1 MPEAKR
7 RITGYFGFIG
17 FVIFFCPYLLSQS
30 KDEKKEASHK
40 SQPSYGVKVN
50 SVVINATVTDKAG
63 NPVTDLTANDFKLYD
78 DGKPQ
83 KIQTFALE
91 SFGPPETEET
101 KETKAAG
108 ATSKHGATEQNAVR
122 PRLISIVID
131 DLTMDTALGV
141 NTYLD
146 FPRMIDA
153 VKKFINNDVGPMDQV
168 AILSGSRRVQFPFL
182 NDKQRLLEEVSAVL
196 PKLNPDTTQ
205 EPCDLITD
213 LEAFQISG
221 SLGINQSPYFRQ
233 LAYHCWDELSS
244 GKSYHDEVSGAVTSV
259 TTGDNDPAMAI
270 NVDPRTEE
278 FLRASALRTNGDS
291 EFRTRNLL
299 YTILQNIRTLKHFEG
314 TRMVVFFSDG
324 FISQRGTP
332 AAYQLQE
339 LIDMALRSGI
349 VLNTVSTRSLV
360 AEMSAPWIDV
370 MRQDNIRAQHSPL
383 AQMAEETGGV
393 FSQGNNMYKPLQTI
407 ASRKSSYYILTYAMP
422 PHKSAGS
429 YNKIKLEVTRPGL
442 ELSYRKGY
450 YTPKEELTVQSGKK
464 EDIMDALSAPG
475 NMNEIPMT
483 LSYNYSQG
491 DESTYAVSFITNVNI
506 RSLQFPQED
515 DRRKNQISLVLAAF
529 DENNHYISG
538 LRRRSIF
545 NCWKAVTPAFV
556 RAGSPQG
563 LSSNSRWAF
572 IRSRR
577 LCGKTFRAK
586 WVLSPNLFKFHEN
599 LEFRISN
606 HEENYG
612 T

>member
-1 MPEAKR
+1 M
-7 RITGYFGFIG
+7 GYFGFTG
-17 FVIFFCPYLLSQS
+17 FLILVFFCHYLLPQS
-30 KDEKKEASHK
+30 KDEKKEVSHK
-40 SQPSYGVKVN
+40 NQPSYGVKVN
-50 SVVINATVTDKAG
+50 SVVINAAVTDKAG
-63 NPVTDLTANDFKLYD
+63 NPVTDLNESDFRVYD

-83 KIQTFALE
+83 KIQTFTLE
-91 SFGPPETEET
+91 SFGPPESE
-101 KETKAAG
+101 ETKAAG
-108 ATSKHGATEQNAVR
+108 PSPKHAAAEQNAVR

-141 NTYLD
+141 NTYLE

-168 AILSGSRRVQFPFL
+168 AILSGSRRVQFPFS

-213 LEAFQISG
+213 LEAWQISG
-221 SLGINQSPYFRQ
+221 SFGINQSPYFRQ

-244 GKSYHDEVSGAVTSV
+244 GKNYHDEFSDAVTS
-259 TTGDNDPAMAI
+259 TTTADNDSSMAI
-270 NVDPRTEE
+270 NMDPRQEE
-278 FLRASALRTNGDS
+278 YLRASALRTNGDS

-349 VLNTVSTRSLV
+349 VLNTVSTRSISTELSNSSWV
-360 AEMSAPWIDV
+360 DV
-370 MRQDNIRAQHSPL
+370 MRADNIKAQHSPL
-383 AQMAEETGGV
+383 AQMAEETGGI
-393 FSQGNNMYKPLQTI
+393 FSYNNNMYKPLQTI
-407 ASRKSSYYILTYAMP
+407 ASRKSFYYILTYAMP
-422 PHKSAGS
+422 PHKAAGA

-442 ELSYRKGY
+442 EVSYRKGY

-464 EDIMDALSAPG
+464 EDIIDALNAQG

-483 LSYNYSQG
+483 LSYNYSQE
-491 DESTYAVSFITNVNI
+491 DDSTYAVSFITSVNI
-506 RSLQFPQED
+506 RSLQFPEED

-529 DENNHYISG
+529 DENDHYISG
-538 LRRRSIF
+538 LEKAIDFQLLESSYMGLRESGLTSRVELKLTMGLYKV
-545 NCWKAVTPAFV
+545 KAVV
-556 RAGSPQG
+556 RENVQGKMGS
-563 LSSNSRWAF
+563 
-572 IRSRR
+572 I
-577 LCGKTFRAK
+577 AK
-586 WVLSPNLFKFHEN
+586 SVEIP
-599 LEFRISN
+599 
-606 HEENYG
+606 
-612 T
+612 